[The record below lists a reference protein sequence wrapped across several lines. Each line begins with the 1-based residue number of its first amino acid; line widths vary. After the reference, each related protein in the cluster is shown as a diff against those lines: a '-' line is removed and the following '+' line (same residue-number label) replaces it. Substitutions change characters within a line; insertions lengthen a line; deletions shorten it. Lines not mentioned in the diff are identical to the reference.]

1 MTKIENTVRDLTLA
15 YIAHTKQSEGVRGT
29 YLQTLT
35 AEVQRELGVE
45 PRTNNATK
53 RGRLSNEAQATQLAA
68 IAAVHARFYA
78 IVVDTVEKSL
88 AGIPSKEWPSEKNR
102 RTNFA
107 RTALYAVRLYVRAGK
122 DLTAV
127 APGKL
132 TKSALAVTVV
142 GTTASPRR
150 LKGRVERASKAF
162 VKSLLALSEADK
174 DAAVAEL
181 DTLIGQMA
189 TQLAALGMPATR
201 NPRKAAEDH
210 VPLQVGKQLFVPT
223 ASTVLRQRARP
234 S

>member
-1 MTKIENTVRDLTLA
+1 MKIEETIRKLTIA
-15 YIAHTKQSEGVRGT
+15 YITHVDGSQGAAGT
-29 YLQTLT
+29 YLQTLV
-35 AEVQRELGVE
+35 AETQRELGVE
-45 PRTNNATK
+45 PRTNNAPK
-53 RGRLSNEAQATQLAA
+53 RGRLADETRAQQLAA
-68 IAAVHARFYA
+68 LATVHARFYT
-78 IVVDTVEKSL
+78 IVNDVVDESL
-88 AGIPSKEWPSEKNR
+88 ADVPSKERPLEKNR

-107 RTALYAVRLYVRAGK
+107 RTALYAVRMYVRAGK

-132 TKSALAVTVV
+132 TKSALAVTLV

-189 TQLAALGMPATR
+189 TQLAALGVSATR